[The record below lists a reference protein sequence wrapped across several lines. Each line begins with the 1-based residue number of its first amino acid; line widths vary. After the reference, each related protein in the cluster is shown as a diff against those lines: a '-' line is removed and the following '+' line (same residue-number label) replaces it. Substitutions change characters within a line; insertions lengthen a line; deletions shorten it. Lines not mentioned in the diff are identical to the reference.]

1 MSRDPGL
8 RMTLRRCRYTKKG
21 VLATP
26 LRFQIAP
33 LDEFGW
39 DVSYNW
45 TDYETISQGQFTSRG
60 GRQLRTLNVST
71 LAMDWSAPWAVVQD
85 SGPEQPFTARG
96 AQFFSDLPDL
106 YGTAGGPWKI
116 AQRLDNLV
124 TQGTPMLLVVN
135 NPDLYQQPDVRM
147 MVSLRS
153 ASLKERAGEPDARY
167 FDLSFTEYRLP
178 RVARRNYGERHDLP
192 ARVIINKEGVA
203 QEMILIKGKWYSDAG
218 REVNG
223 KRVRYHRIGSKD
235 SPATL
240 RKLAKHYYGT
250 PKEWKRIAKR
260 NDIAKDI
267 SGDESLVKIYDRRK
281 RKNQRVELQIP
292 AKQPNTGGVRP

>member
-21 VLATP
+21 VLANP

-39 DVSYNW
+39 DVTYNW

-71 LAMDWSAPWAVVQD
+71 LAMDWSAPWAVVQSSD
-85 SGPEQPFTARG
+85 PEPEDYYASASGPWRVA
-96 AQFFSDLPDL
+96 D
-106 YGTAGGPWKI
+106 
-116 AQRLDNLV
+116 RLDNLV
-124 TQGTPMLLVVN
+124 SQGTPMLLVVT

-147 MVSLRS
+147 IVTLRS
-153 ASLKERAGEPDARY
+153 ASLRERAGEPDARY
-167 FDLSFTEYRLP
+167 FDLSFTEYRVP
-178 RVARRNYGERHDLP
+178 KVARRSYGKRHELP
-192 ARVIINKEGVA
+192 SRVRINKDGVA
-203 QEMILIKGKWYSDAG
+203 HELVRLKNGKWYSDAG
-218 REVNG
+218 D
-223 KRVRYHRIGSKD
+223 KYKSQHHTIGSQKD
-235 SPATL
+235 PATL
-240 RKLAKHYYGT
+240 RKLAKHFYGT

-267 SGDESLVKIYDRRK
+267 SGDESLEKLYKRRK
-281 RKNQRVELQIP
+281 RKNQRVELVIP
-292 AKQPNTGGVRP
+292 DKQPNTGGVRP